1 MPDHPQSPVAEL
13 KGQEEILTVH
23 IIQGEVCPIVI
34 SVEEHILDCAGL
46 RKEGVITVGRRGT
59 SRKNVPSW
67 DNSVAGISTGEAWP
81 GDGHT
86 RGEVMGVL
94 PRPVSYSPVL
104 VNGGDPQMFQ
114 GLKPGY
120 LP

>member
-34 SVEEHILDCAGL
+34 SVEEHILGSVGL
-46 RKEGVITVGRRGT
+46 R
-59 SRKNVPSW
+59 RKDALIVDRWDILKRNVPNW
-67 DNSVAGISTGEAWP
+67 DNSVVGISTGEAWP
-81 GDGHT
+81 GDSHT
-86 RGEVMGVL
+86 EGEMMRIL
-94 PRPVSYSPVL
+94 LRPVSYSLVL
-104 VNGGDPQMFQ
+104 VSGGDPQMFRE
-114 GLKPGY
+114 LKQEC